1 MTRTPTDTLTGLS
14 GSVKFKWR
22 DGRTIQ
28 NWGTA
33 QEKVGLVPARVRE
46 SHFILKPPLNFI
58 EQVTCRPE
66 VLIPPNS
73 VNLGVNQERLSSN
86 KYLQAQLLLLSFNLL
101 ALKRT
106 NDKPGNSPR
115 IRWLLEK
122 ENDLSISKHLLS
134 SFYIPGAILTT

>member
-14 GSVKFKWR
+14 GWVKFKWR

-46 SHFILKPPLNFI
+46 SHFILKPPPPNYI

-66 VLIPPNS
+66 VLILPDS
-73 VNLGVNQERLSSN
+73 VNLGVNQEKLSSN
-86 KYLQAQLLLLSFNLL
+86 KDLQAQLLLLSFNLL

-115 IRWLLEK
+115 IHWLLEK
-122 ENDLSISKHLLS
+122 ENDLSISKHIFQVL
-134 SFYIPGAILTT
+134 Y